1 MTILALDFS
10 SPQRSVAVL
19 QPNSRRDELHESL
32 SPPLSEKSGTRGI
45 RPPNTIFEAVE
56 TGGRGTNAFRMIE
69 QALSEAKIEREQID
83 VLAVGLGPGSYTG
96 IRAAISLAQGW
107 QLAFAEPE
115 RDNSSQTMASAQRR
129 LARGVKL
136 MGVSSAETIAAQ
148 ARAEKIHGR
157 VNVVIDAQRNEFYL
171 ATYEIAA
178 DGWREIA
185 PLKILKKAEV
195 QSRVDGGEIL
205 IGPEVT
211 KWFPSGRTIFPRAAA
226 LAELAALRND
236 FVPGEKL
243 EPIYLRETNFV
254 KAPPRRTGDIG
265 RQ

>member
-1 MTILALDFS
+1 
-10 SPQRSVAVL
+10 
-19 QPNSRRDELHESL
+19 
-32 SPPLSEKSGTRGI
+32 
-45 RPPNTIFEAVE
+45 
-56 TGGRGTNAFRMIE
+56 MIE
-69 QALSEAKIEREQID
+69 QALAETKIEREQID

-107 QLAFAEPE
+107 QLA
-115 RDNSSQTMASAQRR
+115 
-129 LARGVKL
+129 RGVKL
-136 MGVSSAETIAAQ
+136 LGVSSADAIAAQ
-148 ARAEKIHGR
+148 AMAEKIHGR
-157 VNVVIDAQRNEFYL
+157 VNVVIDAQQNEFYL

-178 DGWREIA
+178 NGGREIA

-226 LAELAALRND
+226 LAELAARRND

-243 EPIYLRETNFV
+243 EPVYLRETNFV
-254 KAPPRRTGDIG
+254 KAPPMRGAK
-265 RQ
+265 

>member
-1 MTILALDFS
+1 MTILALEFS

-19 QPNSRRDELHESL
+19 RSDFRRNELHQ
-32 SPPLSEKSGTRGI
+32 SPSPILAEKSGTHGTHPSDI
-45 RPPNTIFEAVE
+45 ICEAVE
-56 TGGRGTNAFRMIE
+56 TGGRGTNAFAMIE
-69 QALSEAKIEREQID
+69 RALGEAKIEREQID

-115 RDNSSQTMASAQRR
+115 QDKSSQTLASAQRR

-136 MGVSSAETIAAQ
+136 LGVSSAEAIAAQ
-148 ARAEKIHGR
+148 ARMDIIHGR

-171 ATYEIAA
+171 ATYEITP

-185 PLKILKKAEV
+185 PLKILTKAEV
-195 QSRVDGGEIL
+195 ELRVAGGEIL
-205 IGPEVT
+205 TGPEVT

-226 LAELAALRND
+226 LAELASRRND

-243 EPIYLRETNFV
+243 EPIYLRETSFV
-254 KAPPRRTGDIG
+254 KAPPPRGAK
-265 RQ
+265 